1 LKTGVQSYFIQY
13 WYEETNA
20 ILNLQPQYQEI
31 AKYTRGHCSSSLP
44 FHLARA
50 FDLKSP
56 AL

>member
-31 AKYTRGHCSSSLP
+31 AKYKV
-44 FHLARA
+44 LADIA
-50 FDLKSP
+50 VLLFLFN
-56 AL
+56 